1 MLFKPDGSPKTDK
14 EFEADEVMQEAYETV
29 NEGETTDTTSAID
42 EDGLLMR
49 QSDGTNKVDVSSAA
63 KPKKDS

>member
-29 NEGETTDTTSAID
+29 NESETTDTTSAID

-63 KPKKDS
+63 KPKMDS